1 MPERITS
8 SKPYEGPTFKGG
20 KPVLISLDSDP
31 VVYVSEGSESS
42 SSIQAVVEY
51 AAGQGQATLR
61 LEGPEK
67 SIEETSQ
74 GIALGG
80 NRYRYDWSLPF
91 EETDIGKSF
100 NYTISYKHSSL
111 AAEMR
116 LAEKTIA
123 VKAISIN
130 FGDATVA
137 PDKGKWNDTYAYSV
151 PVEQQRGDEGGTG
164 GL

>member
-1 MPERITS
+1 MEPARARQLS
-8 SKPYEGPTFKGG
+8 GWRGRKR
-20 KPVLISLDSDP
+20 
-31 VVYVSEGSESS
+31 VSRR
-42 SSIQAVVEY
+42 QA
-51 AAGQGQATLR
+51 
-61 LEGPEK
+61 
-67 SIEETSQ
+67 Q

-116 LAEKTIA
+116 LAEKSID

-137 PDKGKWNDTYAYSV
+137 PIKGKWNDTYAYSV
-151 PVEQQRGDEGGTG
+151 PVSSSVEMKVALEVYNPCSREWVERASGTATSWREPCQSDGQALQVQMRRGRRKTG
-164 GL
+164 